1 MRESNIMKESN
12 IYTPLELYKLCC
24 NVIVK
29 NIYHY
34 NYLIFNERLNELNLP
49 DEYSKLIID
58 RYLIINHIISIES
71 KNCM

>member
-1 MRESNIMKESN
+1 MKESN

-24 NVIVK
+24 NVIVE
-29 NIYHY
+29 NIYHS
-34 NYLIFNERLNELNLP
+34 NYLIFNEGLNELNLP

-58 RYLIINHIISIES
+58 RYLIINHIITIES